1 VVLMRTVRRS
11 GVLFVVVAA
20 LGIAACGS
28 SGSYGGSGATA
39 TTAGGGAVT
48 TAGGA
53 AAGAGGATI
62 ANFSFSSSG
71 TLTAGTAFT
80 VTNNDSVTHTFTNPD
95 GAFDVKVPGGGT
107 AQVTVA
113 TAGTYTVVCKIHSQ
127 MKGSITVG

>member
-1 VVLMRTVRRS
+1 MRTVRRS

-39 TTAGGGAVT
+39 TTAGGAVT
-48 TAGGA
+48 TGGGA

-113 TAGTYTVVCKIHSQ
+113 AAGTYTVVCKIHTQ